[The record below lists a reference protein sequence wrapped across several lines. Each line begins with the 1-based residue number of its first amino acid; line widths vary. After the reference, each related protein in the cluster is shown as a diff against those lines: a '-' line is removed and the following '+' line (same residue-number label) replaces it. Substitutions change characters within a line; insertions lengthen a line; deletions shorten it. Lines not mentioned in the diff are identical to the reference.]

1 LYEIRR
7 PSPIQQSSF
16 AMSEPVYIVAARRT
30 PIGAFQGAFNAVT
43 APQLGAAAVQA
54 AIKDSGL
61 SAEQIDE
68 TILGC
73 VLMAGIGQ
81 APGRQA
87 ALAGGVPQKVPAT
100 TINKMCGSG
109 LKAVMMA
116 ADQIRAGSANVV
128 LAGGI
133 ESMTNAPYLIPKARG
148 GLRMGHSE
156 ILDHMFFDG
165 LQSPFDGKM
174 MGSFAE
180 ATAAKYGFTRQQQD
194 EFAAESVRRA
204 LAAVEGNHFSNEV
217 APVTVKDRKGERVV
231 AKDETPFTCDISKIP
246 SLKPAFA
253 KDGTVTAASS
263 SSISDGASALL
274 IASASAVRQHNLK
287 PLARIVGYSSFAQA
301 PEWFT
306 TAPVGAI
313 QSLLTKTGWSAG
325 DVDLYEINEAF
336 AVVTMAAI
344 KDVGLDHAKVNIN
357 GGACALGH
365 PIGATG
371 ARILTTLVHA
381 LRNRNLKRGV
391 ASLCIGGGEATA
403 LAVEIV

>member
-1 LYEIRR
+1 
-7 PSPIQQSSF
+7 
-16 AMSEPVYIVAARRT
+16 MSEQVYIVAARRT
-30 PIGAFQGAFNAVT
+30 PIGAFQGALSPLT
-43 APQLGAAAVQA
+43 SPQLGAAAVQA

-68 TILGC
+68 TIMGC

-204 LAAVEGNHFSNEV
+204 LAAVEGNAFNNEI

-246 SLKPAFA
+246 TLKPAFA

-274 IASASAVRQHNLK
+274 IASASAVREHNLK
-287 PLARIVGYSSFAQA
+287 PLARIVGYTSFAQA

-313 QSLLTKTGWSAG
+313 QSVLEQAGWSAS
-325 DVDLYEINEAF
+325 DVDLYEVNEAF
-336 AVVTMAAI
+336 AVVAMAAI
-344 KDVGLDHAKVNIN
+344 KDIGLDHAKVNAN